1 MMVRLNME
9 PYGLFHAMARLG
21 LGPQKLQRVELAKI
35 DKIELSTTTSIT
47 GYARSIA

>member
-21 LGPQKLQRVELAKI
+21 LGPQKLQREELA
-35 DKIELSTTTSIT
+35 KIELSTATSII